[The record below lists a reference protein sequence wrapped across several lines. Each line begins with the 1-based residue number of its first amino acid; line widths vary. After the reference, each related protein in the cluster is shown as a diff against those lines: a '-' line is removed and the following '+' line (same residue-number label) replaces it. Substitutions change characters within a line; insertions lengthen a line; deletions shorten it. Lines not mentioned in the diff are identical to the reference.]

1 MYEGLINFPELDLK
15 NIHGQPYDNGQWD
28 NSLQALIQ
36 EENNLVA
43 WVPCVRY
50 NTVSRCLREAKT
62 DQPILLPK
70 RTTTR
75 WSCQVEATKAVLRGY
90 KDFINAL
97 EEIIED
103 EEDTAKSRATAT
115 KSNTGNLKF
124 LPESASVNEEAER
137 LVREEDVFTN
147 IVLSHSGYSIDKEI
161 AANAST
167 SISLI
172 VGGHTHTFLFTGDKP
187 PGPEPVRGP
196 YPTIVRSKHG
206 QKVLITQVSC
216 ASRYLGNITMLLNKH
231 GKVNHFSGNPIFLDS
246 LFPQDEKIN
255 EMLVPWQ
262 KLIDAQGEKV
272 IGSTLLS
279 LNITRCHYQE
289 CSLGDF
295 VTDSMVFAYES
306 SSNGSTSGVDCAVT
320 NPGGLRGDLNIG
332 NITYNELST
341 AQPFRNTIDIAKIK
355 GEDLKRMF
363 EFSAQPKQFSKL
375 NLLQVSGIK
384 MSYNLSQPQ
393 GNRVVSLKIRC
404 RNCTH
409 QIYEDLQLG
418 HYYTIALPSFLT
430 KGGTG
435 FNFLEDVLIA
445 TKTGPLDMEV
455 FQDYLSKH
463 SPISYLDSERI
474 TVYDSERQE
483 L

>member
-1 MYEGLINFPELDLK
+1 MIQNRFCTHVVYSYISYYLLTFDKFKATNENGGPCGVHKKCVGGFSRLHKQISTILKENPESIVLNAGDSFQGTFWYTVGK
-15 NIHGQPYDNGQWD
+15 WNITSQFM
-28 NSLQALIQ
+28 
-36 EENNLVA
+36 
-43 WVPCVRY
+43 
-50 NTVSRCLREAKT
+50 NTLRIDAE
-62 DQPILLPK
+62 
-70 RTTTR
+70 
-75 WSCQVEATKAVLRGY
+75 
-90 KDFINAL
+90 
-97 EEIIED
+97 
-103 EEDTAKSRATAT
+103 T

-196 YPTIVRSKHG
+196 YPKIVRSKHG

-216 ASRYLGNITMLLNKH
+216 ASRYLGNITMLLDKH
-231 GKVNHFSGNPIFLDS
+231 GKVFHFSGNPIFLDS
-246 LFPQDEKIN
+246 SFPQDEKIN

-262 KLIDAQGEKV
+262 KLIDTQGEKV

-295 VTDSMVFAYES
+295 VTDSMVFAYDS

-418 HYYTIALPSFLT
+418 HHYTIALPSFLT